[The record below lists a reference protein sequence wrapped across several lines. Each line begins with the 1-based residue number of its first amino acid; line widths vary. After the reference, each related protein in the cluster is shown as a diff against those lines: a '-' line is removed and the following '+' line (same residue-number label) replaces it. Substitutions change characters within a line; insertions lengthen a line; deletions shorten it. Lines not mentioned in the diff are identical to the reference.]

1 MNGEKSIPNGWELY
15 RYPLTGEETGLI
27 IPKEGVS
34 FEAMEKPRE
43 GLPQDQRDIAFVS
56 QDRRGEV
63 SFVEKVKSEI
73 FDKEEHR
80 EFGESFFQALRSTSR
95 IISYATGQP
104 YHEMGLK
111 SCAPLGTSAA
121 RGLLRLAHRYEKLKE
136 REDDPRVVVTPYNLS
151 RKLWEQAFRRA
162 MEDDSIENNPLRQ
175 QIDTTHD
182 MKRTVYGLHVRR
194 SLSHDAWPKF
204 NTVPK
209 GTAVFYSPD
218 GIPCTASVIVGRQEP
233 RFRGMGYQKVHKLD
247 WVEDIKEPELSIEQ
261 ALSQMAAALISQ
273 SGQQSPENNRK
284 PDPTLNV
291 TIIPGLSVGGIPFP
305 FLRKLEQKQNPDQ
318 MHAKSLDVV
327 ATEGQ
332 DQSPLDK
339 DPNLYKRYGYDSQ
352 TIAEALTAELSRII
366 EGESQAPGYQVYG
379 VYCKAPEQSL
389 YAPYVVWGN
398 NGCVTLS
405 LQDINKGNGRIG
417 FRHAT
422 RCLSESP
429 RV

>member
-1 MNGEKSIPNGWELY
+1 MNGKESIPRGW
-15 RYPLTGEETGLI
+15 RSHTDPITGEEMGLI
-27 IPKEGVS
+27 IPEKGVS
-34 FEAMEKPRE
+34 IEVAK
-43 GLPQDQRDIAFVS
+43 QS
-56 QDRRGEV
+56 QERLLSLDRRGEI
-63 SFVEKVKSEI
+63 SFVEEAKSEI
-73 FDKEEHR
+73 FDKKEYR
-80 EFGESFFQALRSTSR
+80 KFSESFFQALRSTSR
-95 IISYATGQP
+95 IISYATGKP

-182 MKRTVYGLHVRR
+182 MKRTIYGLHVRR

-209 GTAVFYSPD
+209 DTAVFYSPD

-247 WVEDIKEPELSIEQ
+247 WWADIEEPELSIEQ

-379 VYCKAPEQSL
+379 AYCKTPEQSL
-389 YAPYVVWGN
+389 YAPYVLWGN

>member
-1 MNGEKSIPNGWELY
+1 MAKQ
-15 RYPLTGEETGLI
+15 
-27 IPKEGVS
+27 
-34 FEAMEKPRE
+34 
-43 GLPQDQRDIAFVS
+43 PQERLLS
-56 QDRRGEV
+56 LDRRGEI
-63 SFVEKVKSEI
+63 SFVEEAKSEI
-73 FDKEEHR
+73 FDKEEYR
-80 EFGESFFQALRSTSR
+80 EFGESFLQALRSTSR
-95 IISYATGQP
+95 IISYATGKP

-111 SCAPLGTSAA
+111 SCAPLGTSAT

-136 REDDPRVVVTPYNLS
+136 REYDPRVVVTPYNLS
-151 RKLWEQAFRRA
+151 RNLWEQAFRRA
-162 MEDDSIENNPLRQ
+162 TEDDSIENNPLRQ
-175 QIDTTHD
+175 QIDTTRD
-182 MKRTVYGLHVRR
+182 MERTIYGLHVRR

-218 GIPCTASVIVGRQEP
+218 GIPCTASVIAGRQEP
-233 RFRGMGYQKVHKLD
+233 RFRGMSYQKVHKLD
-247 WVEDIKEPELSIEQ
+247 WVEIKEPELSVEQ
-261 ALSQMAAALISQ
+261 ALSQVATALISQ
-273 SGQQSPENNRK
+273 SGQQPSEESKRRGVE
-284 PDPTLNV
+284 LSV
-291 TIIPGLSVGGIPFP
+291 AIPGVLSVGGIPVPSF
-305 FLRKLEQKQNPDQ
+305 RKSEQKQHSDQ

-332 DQSPLDK
+332 NQSPLDK

-379 VYCKAPEQSL
+379 AYCKAPEQSL
-389 YAPYVVWGN
+389 YAPYVLCGN

-405 LQDINKGNGRIG
+405 LQGIYEGSGRIG

>member
-1 MNGEKSIPNGWELY
+1 MNGEKSIPSGWESHIY
-15 RYPLTGEETGLI
+15 SVTGEKTEFI
-27 IPKEGVS
+27 IPKKGVYI
-34 FEAMEKPRE
+34 EVPK
-43 GLPQDQRDIAFVS
+43 QS
-56 QDRRGEV
+56 QERLLSLDRRGEI
-63 SFVEKVKSEI
+63 SFVEEAKSEI
-73 FDKEEHR
+73 FDKEEYR
-80 EFGESFFQALRSTSR
+80 EFGESFLQALRSTSR

-111 SCAPLGTSAA
+111 SCAPLGMSAS

-182 MKRTVYGLHVRR
+182 MKRTIYGLHVRR
-194 SLSHDAWPKF
+194 SLSHDVWPKF

-209 GTAVFYSPD
+209 DTAVFYSPD
-218 GIPCTASVIVGRQEP
+218 GIPCTASVIAGRQEP
-233 RFRGMGYQKVHKLD
+233 RFRGMSYQKIHKLD
-247 WVEDIKEPELSIEQ
+247 WWADIEEPELSVEQ
-261 ALSQMAAALISQ
+261 ALSQVAAALIGR
-273 SGQQSPENNRK
+273 SGQQPPENNRK
-284 PDPTLNV
+284 HDPTLTV

-305 FLRKLEQKQNPDQ
+305 SFRKSEQKQNSDQ

-332 DQSPLDK
+332 NQSPLDK

-379 VYCKAPEQSL
+379 AYCKAPEQSL
-389 YAPYVVWGN
+389 YAPYVLWGN
-398 NGCVTLS
+398 NGCVTLL
-405 LQDINKGNGRIG
+405 LQAIKEGDRRIG

>member
-1 MNGEKSIPNGWELY
+1 MNGKESIPRGW
-15 RYPLTGEETGLI
+15 RSHTDPITGEETELI
-27 IPKEGVS
+27 IPKKGVS
-34 FEAMEKPRE
+34 IEVPK
-43 GLPQDQRDIAFVS
+43 QS
-56 QDRRGEV
+56 QERLLSLDRRGEI
-63 SFVEKVKSEI
+63 SFVEEAKSEI
-73 FDKEEHR
+73 FDKKEYR
-80 EFGESFFQALRSTSR
+80 EFGKSFFQALRSTSR
-95 IISYATGQP
+95 IISYATGKP

-209 GTAVFYSPD
+209 DTAVFYSPD

-247 WVEDIKEPELSIEQ
+247 WWADIEEPELSVEQ
-261 ALSQMAAALISQ
+261 ALSQVAAALIGR

-284 PDPTLNV
+284 PDPTLTV

-305 FLRKLEQKQNPDQ
+305 SFRKSEQKQNSDQ
-318 MHAKSLDVV
+318 MYAKSLDVV

-332 DQSPLDK
+332 NQSPLDK

-379 VYCKAPEQSL
+379 AYCKTPEQSL

-429 RV
+429 RG

>member
-1 MNGEKSIPNGWELY
+1 MNGKESIPRGW
-15 RYPLTGEETGLI
+15 RSHTDPITGEEMGLI
-27 IPKEGVS
+27 IPEKGVS
-34 FEAMEKPRE
+34 IEVSKQ
-43 GLPQDQRDIAFVS
+43 PQERLLS
-56 QDRRGEV
+56 LDRRGEI
-63 SFVEKVKSEI
+63 SFVEEAKSEI
-73 FDKEEHR
+73 FDKEEYR

-95 IISYATGQP
+95 IISYATGKP

-151 RKLWEQAFRRA
+151 RKLWEQAFRRV

-209 GTAVFYSPD
+209 DTAVFYSPD

-247 WVEDIKEPELSIEQ
+247 WWADIEEPELSVEQ
-261 ALSQMAAALISQ
+261 ALSQVAAALIGR

-284 PDPTLNV
+284 PDPTLTV

-305 FLRKLEQKQNPDQ
+305 SFRKSEQKQNSDQ
-318 MHAKSLDVV
+318 MYAKSLDVV

-332 DQSPLDK
+332 NQSPLDK

-379 VYCKAPEQSL
+379 AYCKTPEQSL

>member
-1 MNGEKSIPNGWELY
+1 MSGEKSIPSGWEPHIY
-15 RYPLTGEETGLI
+15 SVTGEEMGLI
-27 IPKEGVS
+27 IPEKGVS
-34 FEAMEKPRE
+34 IEVSKQ
-43 GLPQDQRDIAFVS
+43 PQERLLS
-56 QDRRGEV
+56 LDRRGEI
-63 SFVEKVKSEI
+63 SFVEEAKSEI
-73 FDKEEHR
+73 FDKEEYR

-95 IISYATGQP
+95 IISYATGKP

-151 RKLWEQAFRRA
+151 RKLWEQAFRRV

-209 GTAVFYSPD
+209 DTAVFYSPD

-233 RFRGMGYQKVHKLD
+233 RFRGMSYQKIHKLD
-247 WVEDIKEPELSIEQ
+247 WWADIEEPELSVEQ
-261 ALSQMAAALISQ
+261 ALSQVAAALIGR

-332 DQSPLDK
+332 NQSPLDK

-379 VYCKAPEQSL
+379 AYCKTPEQSL

>member
-1 MNGEKSIPNGWELY
+1 MNGKESIPRGW
-15 RYPLTGEETGLI
+15 RSHTDPITGEEMGLI
-27 IPKEGVS
+27 IPKSGVS
-34 FEAMEKPRE
+34 IEVPK
-43 GLPQDQRDIAFVS
+43 QS
-56 QDRRGEV
+56 QERLLSLDRRGEI
-63 SFVEKVKSEI
+63 SFVEEAKSEI
-73 FDKEEHR
+73 FDKEEYQK
-80 EFGESFFQALRSTSR
+80 FGESFLQALRSTSR
-95 IISYATGQP
+95 IISYATGKP
-104 YHEMGLK
+104 YREMGLK
-111 SCAPLGTSAA
+111 SCAPLGMSAA

-209 GTAVFYSPD
+209 DTAVFYSPD

-247 WVEDIKEPELSIEQ
+247 WWADIEEPELSFEQ
-261 ALSQMAAALISQ
+261 ALSQVAAALIGR
-273 SGQQSPENNRK
+273 SGQQSSEESKRRGVE
-284 PDPTLNV
+284 LSV
-291 TIIPGLSVGGIPFP
+291 SIPGLFSVGGIPVP
-305 FLRKLEQKQNPDQ
+305 SLRKPEQNPDQ

-332 DQSPLDK
+332 NQSPLDK

-379 VYCKAPEQSL
+379 AYCKTPEQSL

>member
-1 MNGEKSIPNGWELY
+1 MSGEKSIPSGWE
-15 RYPLTGEETGLI
+15 PHTNPVTGEETEFI
-27 IPKEGVS
+27 IPKKGVYI
-34 FEAMEKPRE
+34 EVPK
-43 GLPQDQRDIAFVS
+43 QS
-56 QDRRGEV
+56 QERLLSLDRRGET
-63 SFVEKVKSEI
+63 SFVEEAKSEI
-73 FDKEEHR
+73 FDKEEYQ

-111 SCAPLGTSAA
+111 SCAPLGTSAT

-136 REDDPRVVVTPYNLS
+136 REDNPRVVVTPYNLS

-162 MEDDSIENNPLRQ
+162 TEDDSIENNPLRQ

-182 MKRTVYGLHVRR
+182 MKRTIYGLHVRR
-194 SLSHDAWPKF
+194 SLSHDVWPKF
-204 NTVPK
+204 NTIPE

-233 RFRGMGYQKVHKLD
+233 RFRGMSYRKVHKPD
-247 WVEDIKEPELSIEQ
+247 WVEIKEPEPSVEQ
-261 ALSQMAAALISQ
+261 ALSQMATALIGWN
-273 SGQQSPENNRK
+273 GQQSSKENDEI
-284 PDPTLNV
+284 DPKLSV
-291 TIIPGLSVGGIPFP
+291 SIPGIVGIEGIPIP
-305 FLRKLEQKQNPDQ
+305 SLRKLKQSSDQ
-318 MHAKSLDVV
+318 VHTKSLDIV
-327 ATEGQ
+327 AAEGQ

-366 EGESQAPGYQVYG
+366 EGESQPPSYQVYG
-379 VYCKAPEQSL
+379 TYCKAPEQSL
-389 YAPYVVWGN
+389 YAPYVLWGN
-398 NGCVTLS
+398 NGCVTLL
-405 LQDINKGNGRIG
+405 LQGIKEGDRRIG

-429 RV
+429 RG

>member
-1 MNGEKSIPNGWELY
+1 MSGEKSIPSGWEPY
-15 RYPLTGEETGLI
+15 TNPVTGEETELI
-27 IPKEGVS
+27 IPKKGVS
-34 FEAMEKPRE
+34 IEVPK
-43 GLPQDQRDIAFVS
+43 QS
-56 QDRRGEV
+56 QERLLSLDRRGEI
-63 SFVEKVKSEI
+63 SFVEEAKSEI
-73 FDKEEHR
+73 FDKEEYR

-111 SCAPLGTSAA
+111 SCAPLGTSAS
-121 RGLLRLAHRYEKLKE
+121 RGLLRLAHRYEQLKE

-151 RKLWEQAFRRA
+151 RNLWEQAFRRA

-182 MKRTVYGLHVRR
+182 MGRMIYGLHVRR

-218 GIPCTASVIVGRQEP
+218 GIPCTASVIAGRQEP
-233 RFRGMGYQKVHKLD
+233 RFRGMSYQKIHKLD
-247 WVEDIKEPELSIEQ
+247 WVDIEEPELSVKQ
-261 ALSQMAAALISQ
+261 ALSQMATTLIDR

-284 PDPTLNV
+284 PDPTLTV

-305 FLRKLEQKQNPDQ
+305 SFRKSEQKQNSDQ
-318 MHAKSLDVV
+318 MHAKSLGVV

-332 DQSPLDK
+332 NQSPLDK

-379 VYCKAPEQSL
+379 AYCKAPEQSL

-405 LQDINKGNGRIG
+405 LQDIYKSNGRIG

>member
-1 MNGEKSIPNGWELY
+1 MNGKESIPRGW
-15 RYPLTGEETGLI
+15 RSHTDPITGEETELI
-27 IPKEGVS
+27 IPKKGVS
-34 FEAMEKPRE
+34 IEVPK
-43 GLPQDQRDIAFVS
+43 QS
-56 QDRRGEV
+56 QERLLSLDRRGEI
-63 SFVEKVKSEI
+63 SFVEEAKSEI
-73 FDKEEHR
+73 FDKKEYR
-80 EFGESFFQALRSTSR
+80 EFGKSFFQALRSTSR
-95 IISYATGQP
+95 IISYATGKP

-209 GTAVFYSPD
+209 DTAVFYSPD

-247 WVEDIKEPELSIEQ
+247 WWADIEEPELSVEQ
-261 ALSQMAAALISQ
+261 ALSQVAAALIGR

-284 PDPTLNV
+284 PDPTLTV

-305 FLRKLEQKQNPDQ
+305 SFRKSEQKQNSDQ
-318 MHAKSLDVV
+318 MYAKSLDVV

-332 DQSPLDK
+332 NQSPLDK

-379 VYCKAPEQSL
+379 AYCKTPEQSL

>member
-1 MNGEKSIPNGWELY
+1 MRQW
-15 RYPLTGEETGLI
+15 RGLR
-27 IPKEGVS
+27 GGQS
-34 FEAMEKPRE
+34 
-43 GLPQDQRDIAFVS
+43 QDQRKEISFVS
-56 QDRRGEV
+56 QDRRGEI
-63 SFVEKVKSEI
+63 SFVEKAKSEI
-73 FDKEEHR
+73 FDKEEYR
-80 EFGESFFQALRSTSR
+80 EFGESFLQALRSTSR

-151 RKLWEQAFRRA
+151 RNLWEQAFRRA
-162 MEDDSIENNPLRQ
+162 TEDDSIENNPLRQ

-182 MKRTVYGLHVRR
+182 MGRMIYGLHVRR

-218 GIPCTASVIVGRQEP
+218 GIPCTASVIAGRQEP
-233 RFRGMGYQKVHKLD
+233 RFRGMSYQKVHKLD
-247 WVEDIKEPELSIEQ
+247 WVDIKEPEPSVEQ
-261 ALSQMAAALISQ
+261 ALSQVATALIGR
-273 SGQQSPENNRK
+273 SGQQSSEEGK
-284 PDPTLNV
+284 WKDTKLTV

-305 FLRKLEQKQNPDQ
+305 SFRKSEQKQNSDQ
-318 MHAKSLDVV
+318 MHAKSLDTV

-332 DQSPLDK
+332 NQSPLDK

-352 TIAEALTAELSRII
+352 TIAEALTTELSRII
-366 EGESQAPGYQVYG
+366 EGESQAPSYQVYG
-379 VYCKAPEQSL
+379 AYCKAPEQSL

-398 NGCVTLS
+398 NGCVMLS

-429 RV
+429 RG

>member
-247 WVEDIKEPELSIEQ
+247 WWADIEEPELEQ
-261 ALSQMAAALISQ
+261 ALSQVAAGLIGR
-273 SGQQSPENNRK
+273 SGQQPPENNRK
-284 PDPTLNV
+284 PDPTLTV

-305 FLRKLEQKQNPDQ
+305 SFRKSEQKQNSDQ
-318 MHAKSLDVV
+318 MYAKSLDVV

-332 DQSPLDK
+332 NQSPLE

-379 VYCKAPEQSL
+379 AYCKAPEQSL

-405 LQDINKGNGRIG
+405 LHDIKKSNRRIG

>member
-1 MNGEKSIPNGWELY
+1 MSGEKSIPSGWEPY
-15 RYPLTGEETGLI
+15 TNPVTGEETELI
-27 IPKEGVS
+27 IPKKGVS
-34 FEAMEKPRE
+34 IEVPK
-43 GLPQDQRDIAFVS
+43 QS
-56 QDRRGEV
+56 QERLLSLDRRGEI
-63 SFVEKVKSEI
+63 SFVEEAKSEI
-73 FDKEEHR
+73 FDKKEYR
-80 EFGESFFQALRSTSR
+80 EFGKSFFQALRSTSR
-95 IISYATGQP
+95 IISYATGKP

-209 GTAVFYSPD
+209 DTAVFYSPD

-247 WVEDIKEPELSIEQ
+247 WWADIEEPELSVEQ
-261 ALSQMAAALISQ
+261 ALSQVAAALIGR
-273 SGQQSPENNRK
+273 SGQQPSEESKRRGVE
-284 PDPTLNV
+284 LSV
-291 TIIPGLSVGGIPFP
+291 AIPGVLSVGGIPVPSF
-305 FLRKLEQKQNPDQ
+305 RKSEQKQHSDQ

-332 DQSPLDK
+332 NQSPLDK

-379 VYCKAPEQSL
+379 AYCKAPEQSL

-398 NGCVTLS
+398 NGCVTLL

>member
-1 MNGEKSIPNGWELY
+1 MNGEKSIPNGWEPY
-15 RYPLTGEETGLI
+15 TYSLTGEYTGLI
-27 IPKEGVS
+27 VPKEGVS
-34 FEAMEKPRE
+34 FEATEKLQE
-43 GLPQDQRDIAFVS
+43 GLL

-63 SFVEKVKSEI
+63 SFVEKAKSEI
-73 FDKEEHR
+73 FDKKEYQK
-80 EFGESFFQALRSTSR
+80 FSESFFQALRSTSR

-136 REDDPRVVVTPYNLS
+136 REDNPRVVVTPYNLS

-162 MEDDSIENNPLRQ
+162 TEDDSIENNPLRQ

-182 MKRTVYGLHVRR
+182 MKRTIYGLHVRR
-194 SLSHDAWPKF
+194 SLSHDVWPKF
-204 NTVPK
+204 NTIPE

-233 RFRGMGYQKVHKLD
+233 RFRGMSYQKVHKLD
-247 WVEDIKEPELSIEQ
+247 WVEIKEPEPSVEQ
-261 ALSQMAAALISQ
+261 ALSQMATALIGWN
-273 SGQQSPENNRK
+273 GQQSSKENDEI
-284 PDPTLNV
+284 DPKLSV
-291 TIIPGLSVGGIPFP
+291 SIPGIVGIEGIPIP
-305 FLRKLEQKQNPDQ
+305 SLRKLKQSSDQ
-318 MHAKSLDVV
+318 VHTKSLDIV
-327 ATEGQ
+327 AAEGQ

-366 EGESQAPGYQVYG
+366 EGESQPPSYQVYG
-379 VYCKAPEQSL
+379 TYCKAPEQSL
-389 YAPYVVWGN
+389 YAPYVLWGN
-398 NGCVTLS
+398 NGCVTLL
-405 LQDINKGNGRIG
+405 LQGIKEGDRRIG

-429 RV
+429 RG

>member
-1 MNGEKSIPNGWELY
+1 MSGEKSIPSGWE
-15 RYPLTGEETGLI
+15 PHTNPVTGEETEFI
-27 IPKEGVS
+27 IPKKGVYI
-34 FEAMEKPRE
+34 EVPK
-43 GLPQDQRDIAFVS
+43 QS
-56 QDRRGEV
+56 QERLLSLDRRGET
-63 SFVEKVKSEI
+63 SFVEEAKSEI
-73 FDKEEHR
+73 FDKEEYQ

-111 SCAPLGTSAA
+111 SCAPLGMSAS

-182 MKRTVYGLHVRR
+182 MKRTIYGLHVRR
-194 SLSHDAWPKF
+194 SLSHDVWPKF

-209 GTAVFYSPD
+209 DTAVFYSPD
-218 GIPCTASVIVGRQEP
+218 GIPCTASVIAGRQEP
-233 RFRGMGYQKVHKLD
+233 RFRGMSYQKIHKLD
-247 WVEDIKEPELSIEQ
+247 WWADIEEPELSVEQ
-261 ALSQMAAALISQ
+261 ALSQVAAALIGR
-273 SGQQSPENNRK
+273 SGQQSSEESKRRGVE
-284 PDPTLNV
+284 LSV
-291 TIIPGLSVGGIPFP
+291 SIPGLFSVGGIPVP
-305 FLRKLEQKQNPDQ
+305 SLRKPEQNPDQ
-318 MHAKSLDVV
+318 MHAKSLDTV

-332 DQSPLDK
+332 NQSPLDK

-379 VYCKAPEQSL
+379 AYCKTPEQSL

-429 RV
+429 RG

>member
-1 MNGEKSIPNGWELY
+1 MNGKESIPSGWEPY
-15 RYPLTGEETGLI
+15 TDPVTGEETEFI
-27 IPKEGVS
+27 IPKKGVS
-34 FEAMEKPRE
+34 IEVSKQ
-43 GLPQDQRDIAFVS
+43 PQERLLS
-56 QDRRGEV
+56 LDRRGEI
-63 SFVEKVKSEI
+63 SFVEEAKSEI
-73 FDKEEHR
+73 FDKKEYR
-80 EFGESFFQALRSTSR
+80 EFGKSFFQALRSTSR

-111 SCAPLGTSAA
+111 SCAPLGTSAT
-121 RGLLRLAHRYEKLKE
+121 RGLLRLAQRYEKLKE

-151 RKLWEQAFRRA
+151 RNLWEQAFRRA

-182 MKRTVYGLHVRR
+182 MKRTIYGLHVRR

-233 RFRGMGYQKVHKLD
+233 RFRGMSYQKVHKLD

-422 RCLSESP
+422 RCLSEPP

>member
-1 MNGEKSIPNGWELY
+1 MNGKESIPSGWEPY
-15 RYPLTGEETGLI
+15 TYSVTGEETELI
-27 IPKEGVS
+27 IPKKGVS
-34 FEAMEKPRE
+34 IEVSKQ
-43 GLPQDQRDIAFVS
+43 PQERLLS
-56 QDRRGEV
+56 LDRRGET
-63 SFVEKVKSEI
+63 SFVEKAKSEI
-73 FDKEEHR
+73 FDKEEYR
-80 EFGESFFQALRSTSR
+80 EFGESFLQALRSTSR

-151 RKLWEQAFRRA
+151 RKLWEQAFRRV

-182 MKRTVYGLHVRR
+182 MKRTIYGLHVRR

-218 GIPCTASVIVGRQEP
+218 GIPCTASVIAGRQEP
-233 RFRGMGYQKVHKLD
+233 RFRGMSYQKIHKLD
-247 WVEDIKEPELSIEQ
+247 WVDIKEPELSVEQ

>member
-1 MNGEKSIPNGWELY
+1 MNGEKSIPNGWEPY
-15 RYPLTGEETGLI
+15 TYSLTGEYTGLI
-27 IPKEGVS
+27 VPKEGVS
-34 FEAMEKPRE
+34 FEATEKLQE
-43 GLPQDQRDIAFVS
+43 GLL

-63 SFVEKVKSEI
+63 SFVEKAKSEI
-73 FDKEEHR
+73 FDKEEYR

-136 REDDPRVVVTPYNLS
+136 REDNPRVVVTPYNLS

-162 MEDDSIENNPLRQ
+162 TEDDSIENNPLRQ

-182 MKRTVYGLHVRR
+182 MKRTIYGLHVRR
-194 SLSHDAWPKF
+194 SLSHDVWPKF
-204 NTVPK
+204 NTIPE

-218 GIPCTASVIVGRQEP
+218 GIPCTASVIAGRQEP
-233 RFRGMGYQKVHKLD
+233 RFRGMSYQKVHKLD
-247 WVEDIKEPELSIEQ
+247 WVEIKEPEPSVEQ
-261 ALSQMAAALISQ
+261 ALSQMATALIGWN
-273 SGQQSPENNRK
+273 GQQSSKENDEI
-284 PDPTLNV
+284 DPKLSV
-291 TIIPGLSVGGIPFP
+291 SIPGIVGIEGIPIP
-305 FLRKLEQKQNPDQ
+305 SLRKLKQSSDQ
-318 MHAKSLDVV
+318 VHTKSLDIV
-327 ATEGQ
+327 AAEGQ

-366 EGESQAPGYQVYG
+366 EGESQPPSYQVYG
-379 VYCKAPEQSL
+379 TYCKAPEQSL
-389 YAPYVVWGN
+389 YAPYVLWGN
-398 NGCVTLS
+398 NGCVTLL
-405 LQDINKGNGRIG
+405 LQGIKEGDRRIG

-429 RV
+429 RG

>member
-1 MNGEKSIPNGWELY
+1 MNGEKSIPNGWEPY
-15 RYPLTGEETGLI
+15 TCSLTGEYTGLI
-27 IPKEGVS
+27 VPKEGVS
-34 FEAMEKPRE
+34 FEATEKLQE
-43 GLPQDQRDIAFVS
+43 GLL

-63 SFVEKVKSEI
+63 SFVEKAKSEI
-73 FDKEEHR
+73 FDKEEYR

-121 RGLLRLAHRYEKLKE
+121 RGLLRLAHRYENLKE
-136 REDDPRVVVTPYNLS
+136 REYDPRVVVTPYNLS

-162 MEDDSIENNPLRQ
+162 TEDDSIENNPLRQ
-175 QIDTTHD
+175 QPDKTHD
-182 MKRTVYGLHVRR
+182 EHRMVSGLSIRR

-204 NTVPK
+204 NTIPE

-218 GIPCTASVIVGRQEP
+218 GIPCTASVIAGRQEP
-233 RFRGMGYQKVHKLD
+233 RFRGMSYQKVHKLD
-247 WVEDIKEPELSIEQ
+247 WVEIEGPEPSVEQ
-261 ALSQMAAALISQ
+261 TLSQVATALIGR
-273 SGQQSPENNRK
+273 SGQQPSEESKRRGVE
-284 PDPTLNV
+284 LSV
-291 TIIPGLSVGGIPFP
+291 SIPGLFSVGGIPVP
-305 FLRKLEQKQNPDQ
+305 SLRKPEQNSDQ
-318 MHAKSLDVV
+318 RHAKSLDVV

-332 DQSPLDK
+332 NQSPLDK

-379 VYCKAPEQSL
+379 AYCKAPEQSL

-405 LQDINKGNGRIG
+405 LHDIKKSNRRIG

-429 RV
+429 RG

>member
-1 MNGEKSIPNGWELY
+1 MNGEKSIPRGW
-15 RYPLTGEETGLI
+15 RSHTDPITGEEMGLI
-27 IPKEGVS
+27 IPEKGVS
-34 FEAMEKPRE
+34 IK
-43 GLPQDQRDIAFVS
+43 VS
-56 QDRRGEV
+56 KQPHERLLSLDRRSEI
-63 SFVEKVKSEI
+63 SFVEEAKSEI
-73 FDKEEHR
+73 FDKEEYR

-111 SCAPLGTSAA
+111 SCAPLGTSAT

-136 REDDPRVVVTPYNLS
+136 REDNPRVVVTPYNLS

-162 MEDDSIENNPLRQ
+162 TEDDSIENNPLRQ

-182 MKRTVYGLHVRR
+182 MKRTIYGLHVRR
-194 SLSHDAWPKF
+194 SLSHDVWPKF
-204 NTVPK
+204 NTIPE

-218 GIPCTASVIVGRQEP
+218 GIPCTASVIAGRQEP

-247 WVEDIKEPELSIEQ
+247 WVEIEGPEPSVKQ
-261 ALSQMAAALISQ
+261 ALSQMATALIGWN
-273 SGQQSPENNRK
+273 GQQSSKENDEI
-284 PDPTLNV
+284 DPKLSV
-291 TIIPGLSVGGIPFP
+291 SIPGIVGIEGIPIP
-305 FLRKLEQKQNPDQ
+305 SLRKLKQSSDQ
-318 MHAKSLDVV
+318 VHTKSLDIV
-327 ATEGQ
+327 AAEGQ

-379 VYCKAPEQSL
+379 AYCKTPEQSL

-398 NGCVTLS
+398 NGCVTL
-405 LQDINKGNGRIG
+405 LLHDINKGNGRIG

-429 RV
+429 RG

>member
-1 MNGEKSIPNGWELY
+1 MNGEKSIPSGWEPHTY
-15 RYPLTGEETGLI
+15 SVTGEEMGLI
-27 IPKEGVS
+27 IPKKGVS
-34 FEAMEKPRE
+34 IEVAKQ
-43 GLPQDQRDIAFVS
+43 PQERLLS
-56 QDRRGEV
+56 LDRRGET
-63 SFVEKVKSEI
+63 SFVEEAKSEI
-73 FDKEEHR
+73 FDKEEYR

-95 IISYATGQP
+95 IISYATGKP

-111 SCAPLGTSAA
+111 SCAPLGTSAT
-121 RGLLRLAHRYEKLKE
+121 RGLLRLAQRYEKLKE

-151 RKLWEQAFRRA
+151 RNLWEQAFRRA

-182 MKRTVYGLHVRR
+182 MKRTIYGLHVRR

-233 RFRGMGYQKVHKLD
+233 RFLGMSYLKVHNLD
-247 WVEDIKEPELSIEQ
+247 WVTIEEPKPSVEQ
-261 ALSQMAAALISQ
+261 VLSQVATALIDR
-273 SGQQSPENNRK
+273 SGQQSSEGSDVK
-284 PDPTLNV
+284 LTMS
-291 TIIPGLSVGGIPFP
+291 IPGLFSVGGIPVPSF
-305 FLRKLEQKQNPDQ
+305 RKSEQKQNSDQ
-318 MHAKSLDVV
+318 THAVTV
-327 ATEGQ
+327 EEQ
-332 DQSPLDK
+332 DRSPLDK

-352 TIAEALTAELSRII
+352 TIAEALTAELSKII
-366 EGESQAPGYQVYG
+366 EGESQSSDNDQTYG

-389 YAPYVVWGN
+389 YAPYIAWDDSGYVV
-398 NGCVTLS
+398 LS
-405 LQDINKGNGRIG
+405 LQDIHKGDEQIG
-417 FRHAT
+417 FRHTT

>member
-1 MNGEKSIPNGWELY
+1 MNGEKSIPRGWESY
-15 RYPLTGEETGLI
+15 TNPVTDEETELI
-27 IPKEGVS
+27 IPKKGVS
-34 FEAMEKPRE
+34 IKVSKQ
-43 GLPQDQRDIAFVS
+43 PQERLLS
-56 QDRRGEV
+56 LDRRGEI
-63 SFVEKVKSEI
+63 SFVEEAKSEI
-73 FDKEEHR
+73 FDKEEYR

-95 IISYATGQP
+95 IISYATGKP

-111 SCAPLGTSAA
+111 SCTPLGMSAT

-136 REDDPRVVVTPYNLS
+136 REYDPRVVVTPYNLS

-182 MKRTVYGLHVRR
+182 IERTIYGLHVRW

-218 GIPCTASVIVGRQEP
+218 GIPCTASVIAGRQEP
-233 RFRGMGYQKVHKLD
+233 RFRGMSYQKVHKLD
-247 WVEDIKEPELSIEQ
+247 WVDIKGPEPSVEQ
-261 ALSQMAAALISQ
+261 ALSQMATTLIDR
-273 SGQQSPENNRK
+273 SGQQSSEGSDVK
-284 PDPTLNV
+284 LTMS
-291 TIIPGLSVGGIPFP
+291 IPGLFSVGGIPVPSF
-305 FLRKLEQKQNPDQ
+305 RKSGQKQHSDQ
-318 MHAKSLDVV
+318 THAVT
-327 ATEGQ
+327 TEEQ

-379 VYCKAPEQSL
+379 AYCKAPEQSL

-405 LQDINKGNGRIG
+405 LHDIKKSNRRIG

-429 RV
+429 RG

>member
-1 MNGEKSIPNGWELY
+1 M
-15 RYPLTGEETGLI
+15 
-27 IPKEGVS
+27 
-34 FEAMEKPRE
+34 
-43 GLPQDQRDIAFVS
+43 
-56 QDRRGEV
+56 
-63 SFVEKVKSEI
+63 
-73 FDKEEHR
+73 
-80 EFGESFFQALRSTSR
+80 
-95 IISYATGQP
+95 
-104 YHEMGLK
+104 
-111 SCAPLGTSAA
+111 SAS

-182 MKRTVYGLHVRR
+182 MKRTIYGLHVRR
-194 SLSHDAWPKF
+194 SLSHDVWPKF

-209 GTAVFYSPD
+209 DTAVFYSPD
-218 GIPCTASVIVGRQEP
+218 GIPCTASVIAGRQEP
-233 RFRGMGYQKVHKLD
+233 RFRGMSYQKIHKLD
-247 WVEDIKEPELSIEQ
+247 WWADIEEPELSVEQ
-261 ALSQMAAALISQ
+261 ALSQVAAALIGR
-273 SGQQSPENNRK
+273 SGQQSSEESKRRGVE
-284 PDPTLNV
+284 LSV
-291 TIIPGLSVGGIPFP
+291 SIPGLFSVGGIPVP
-305 FLRKLEQKQNPDQ
+305 SLRKPEQNPDQ
-318 MHAKSLDVV
+318 MHAKSLDTV

-332 DQSPLDK
+332 NQSPLDK

-379 VYCKAPEQSL
+379 AYCKTPEQSL

-429 RV
+429 RG

>member
-1 MNGEKSIPNGWELY
+1 MNGKESIPRGW
-15 RYPLTGEETGLI
+15 RSHTDPITGEEMGLI
-27 IPKEGVS
+27 IPEKGVS
-34 FEAMEKPRE
+34 IEVSKQ
-43 GLPQDQRDIAFVS
+43 PQERLLS
-56 QDRRGEV
+56 LDRRGEI
-63 SFVEKVKSEI
+63 SFVEEAKSEI
-73 FDKEEHR
+73 FDKEEYR

-95 IISYATGQP
+95 IISYATGKP

-111 SCAPLGTSAA
+111 SCALLGTSAA

-247 WVEDIKEPELSIEQ
+247 WWADIEEPELSIEQ
-261 ALSQMAAALISQ
+261 ALSQVAAGLIGR
-273 SGQQSPENNRK
+273 SGQQPPENNRK
-284 PDPTLNV
+284 PDPTLTV

-305 FLRKLEQKQNPDQ
+305 SFRKSEQKQNSDQ
-318 MHAKSLDVV
+318 MYAKSLDVV

-332 DQSPLDK
+332 NQSPLDK

-379 VYCKAPEQSL
+379 AYCKAPEQSL

-405 LQDINKGNGRIG
+405 LHDIKKSNRRIG

>member
-63 SFVEKVKSEI
+63 SFVEKAKSEI

-111 SCAPLGTSAA
+111 SCAPLGTSAT

-136 REDDPRVVVTPYNLS
+136 REDNPRVVVTPYNLS

-162 MEDDSIENNPLRQ
+162 TEDDSIENNPLRQ

-182 MKRTVYGLHVRR
+182 MKRTIYGLHVRR
-194 SLSHDAWPKF
+194 SLSHDVWPKF
-204 NTVPK
+204 NTIPE

-233 RFRGMGYQKVHKLD
+233 RFRGMSYQKVHKPD
-247 WVEDIKEPELSIEQ
+247 WVEIKEPEPSVEQ
-261 ALSQMAAALISQ
+261 ALSQMATALRGWN
-273 SGQQSPENNRK
+273 GQQSSKENDEI
-284 PDPTLNV
+284 DPKLSV
-291 TIIPGLSVGGIPFP
+291 SIPGIVGIEGIPIP
-305 FLRKLEQKQNPDQ
+305 SLRKLKQSSDQ
-318 MHAKSLDVV
+318 VHTKSLDIV

-366 EGESQAPGYQVYG
+366 EGESQPPSYQVYG
-379 VYCKAPEQSL
+379 TYCKAPEQSL
-389 YAPYVVWGN
+389 YAPYVLWGN
-398 NGCVTLS
+398 NGCVTLL
-405 LQDINKGNGRIG
+405 LQGIKEGDRRIG

-429 RV
+429 RG

>member
-1 MNGEKSIPNGWELY
+1 MNRKESIPRGWESHAHSVT
-15 RYPLTGEETGLI
+15 REETEFI
-27 IPKEGVS
+27 IPKKGVS
-34 FEAMEKPRE
+34 IKVSKQ
-43 GLPQDQRDIAFVS
+43 PQERLLS
-56 QDRRGEV
+56 LDRRGEI
-63 SFVEKVKSEI
+63 SFVEEAKSEI
-73 FDKEEHR
+73 FDKEEYR

-111 SCAPLGTSAA
+111 SCAPLGMSAA

-151 RKLWEQAFRRA
+151 RKLWEQAFRRV

-218 GIPCTASVIVGRQEP
+218 GIPCTASVIAGRQEP
-233 RFRGMGYQKVHKLD
+233 RFRGMSYQKVHKLD
-247 WVEDIKEPELSIEQ
+247 WVDIKEPEPSVEQ
-261 ALSQMAAALISQ
+261 TLSQVATALIDQ
-273 SGQQSPENNRK
+273 SGQQPPENNRK
-284 PDPTLNV
+284 SDPTLTV

-305 FLRKLEQKQNPDQ
+305 SFRKSEQKQHPDQ
-318 MHAKSLDVV
+318 MHAKSLDTV

-332 DQSPLDK
+332 NRSPLDK

-366 EGESQAPGYQVYG
+366 EGESQAPSYQVYG
-379 VYCKAPEQSL
+379 TYCKAPEQSL

-398 NGCVTLS
+398 DGCVTLS
-405 LQDINKGNGRIG
+405 LRDINKGSGRIG

>member
-1 MNGEKSIPNGWELY
+1 MNGKESIPSGWESHIY
-15 RYPLTGEETGLI
+15 SVTGEEMGLI
-27 IPKEGVS
+27 IPKRGVS
-34 FEAMEKPRE
+34 IEASKQ
-43 GLPQDQRDIAFVS
+43 PQERLLS
-56 QDRRGEV
+56 LDRRGET
-63 SFVEKVKSEI
+63 SFVEEAKSEI
-73 FDKEEHR
+73 FDKEEYR

-121 RGLLRLAHRYEKLKE
+121 RGLLRLVHRYEKLKE

-151 RKLWEQAFRRA
+151 RNLWEQAFRRA
-162 MEDDSIENNPLRQ
+162 TEDDSIENNPLRQ
-175 QIDTTHD
+175 QIDTAHD
-182 MKRTVYGLHVRR
+182 MGRMIYGLHVRR

-218 GIPCTASVIVGRQEP
+218 GIPCTASVIAGRQEP
-233 RFRGMGYQKVHKLD
+233 RFRGMSYQKVHKLD
-247 WVEDIKEPELSIEQ
+247 WVDIKEPELSVEQ
-261 ALSQMAAALISQ
+261 TLSQVATTLIGR
-273 SGQQSPENNRK
+273 SGQQPPENNRK
-284 PDPTLNV
+284 PDPTLTV
-291 TIIPGLSVGGIPFP
+291 TIPGLSVGGIPIP
-305 FLRKLEQKQNPDQ
+305 SLRKLEQKQNSDQ
-318 MHAKSLDVV
+318 MHAKSLDTV

-332 DQSPLDK
+332 NQSPLDK

-366 EGESQAPGYQVYG
+366 EGESQAPSYQVYG
-379 VYCKAPEQSL
+379 AYCKAPEQSL

-398 NGCVTLS
+398 DGCVTLS
-405 LQDINKGNGRIG
+405 LQDINKSSGRIG

>member
-1 MNGEKSIPNGWELY
+1 MSGEKSIPSGWEPHIY
-15 RYPLTGEETGLI
+15 SVTGEEMGLI
-27 IPKEGVS
+27 IPKRGVS
-34 FEAMEKPRE
+34 IKVAK
-43 GLPQDQRDIAFVS
+43 QS
-56 QDRRGEV
+56 QERLLSLDRRGET
-63 SFVEKVKSEI
+63 SFVEEAKSEI
-73 FDKEEHR
+73 FDKEEYQ

-111 SCAPLGTSAA
+111 SCAPLGMSAS

-182 MKRTVYGLHVRR
+182 MKRTIYGLHVRR
-194 SLSHDAWPKF
+194 SLSHDVWPKF

-209 GTAVFYSPD
+209 DTAVFYSPD
-218 GIPCTASVIVGRQEP
+218 GIPCTASVIAGRQEP
-233 RFRGMGYQKVHKLD
+233 RFRGMSYQKIHKLD
-247 WVEDIKEPELSIEQ
+247 WWADIEEPELSVEQ
-261 ALSQMAAALISQ
+261 ALSQVAAALIGR
-273 SGQQSPENNRK
+273 SGQQSSEESKRRGVE
-284 PDPTLNV
+284 LSV
-291 TIIPGLSVGGIPFP
+291 SIPGLFSVGGIPVP
-305 FLRKLEQKQNPDQ
+305 SLRKPEQNPDQ
-318 MHAKSLDVV
+318 MHAKSLDTV

-332 DQSPLDK
+332 NQSPLDK

-379 VYCKAPEQSL
+379 AYCKTPEQSL

>member
-1 MNGEKSIPNGWELY
+1 MNGEKSIPRGWESY
-15 RYPLTGEETGLI
+15 TNPVTDEETELI
-27 IPKEGVS
+27 IPKKGVS
-34 FEAMEKPRE
+34 IEVPK
-43 GLPQDQRDIAFVS
+43 QS
-56 QDRRGEV
+56 QERLLSLDRRGEI
-63 SFVEKVKSEI
+63 SFVEEAKSEI
-73 FDKEEHR
+73 FDKKEYR
-80 EFGESFFQALRSTSR
+80 EFGKSFFQALRSTSR
-95 IISYATGQP
+95 IISYATGKP

-136 REDDPRVVVTPYNLS
+136 REYDPRVVVAPYNFDY
-151 RKLWEQAFRRA
+151 KLWAKAFRRA
-162 MEDDSIENNPLRQ
+162 TEDDSIENNPLRQ
-175 QIDTTHD
+175 QNDTTRD
-182 MKRTVYGLHVRR
+182 IERTIYGLRVRW

-204 NTVPK
+204 NTIPE

-218 GIPCTASVIVGRQEP
+218 GIPCTASVIAGRQEP

-247 WVEDIKEPELSIEQ
+247 WVEIEGPESSVEQ
-261 ALSQMAAALISQ
+261 TLSQVATALIGR
-273 SGQQSPENNRK
+273 SGQQPPENNRE
-284 PDPTLNV
+284 PDPTLTV
-291 TIIPGLSVGGIPFP
+291 TIIPGLSVGGIPIRFP
-305 FLRKLEQKQNPDQ
+305 RKSKQKQNSDQ
-318 MHAKSLDVV
+318 MHAKSLDTV

-332 DQSPLDK
+332 NQSPLDK

-379 VYCKAPEQSL
+379 AYCKTPEQSL

>member
-1 MNGEKSIPNGWELY
+1 MNRKESIPSGWGPHTY
-15 RYPLTGEETGLI
+15 SVTGEEMGLI
-27 IPKEGVS
+27 IPKKGVS
-34 FEAMEKPRE
+34 IKVSKQ
-43 GLPQDQRDIAFVS
+43 PQERLLS
-56 QDRRGEV
+56 LDRRGEI
-63 SFVEKVKSEI
+63 SFVEEAKSEI
-73 FDKEEHR
+73 FDKEEYR

-95 IISYATGQP
+95 IISYATGKP

-209 GTAVFYSPD
+209 DTAVFYSPD

-247 WVEDIKEPELSIEQ
+247 WWADIEEPELSVEQ
-261 ALSQMAAALISQ
+261 ALSQMATALIGR
-273 SGQQSPENNRK
+273 SGQQSSEESKRRGVE
-284 PDPTLNV
+284 LSV
-291 TIIPGLSVGGIPFP
+291 SIPGLFSVGGIPVP
-305 FLRKLEQKQNPDQ
+305 SLRKPEQNPDQ
-318 MHAKSLDVV
+318 MYAKSLGVV

-332 DQSPLDK
+332 NQSPLDK

-379 VYCKAPEQSL
+379 AYCKTPEQSL

>member
-1 MNGEKSIPNGWELY
+1 MNGKESIPRGW
-15 RYPLTGEETGLI
+15 RSHTDPITGEEMGLI
-27 IPKEGVS
+27 IPEKGVS
-34 FEAMEKPRE
+34 IEVAK
-43 GLPQDQRDIAFVS
+43 QS
-56 QDRRGEV
+56 QERLLSLDRRGEI
-63 SFVEKVKSEI
+63 SFVEEAKSEI
-73 FDKEEHR
+73 FDKKEYR
-80 EFGESFFQALRSTSR
+80 KFSESFFQALRSTSR
-95 IISYATGQP
+95 IISYATGKP

-182 MKRTVYGLHVRR
+182 MKRTVYGLHVCR

-209 GTAVFYSPD
+209 DTAVFYSPD

-233 RFRGMGYQKVHKLD
+233 RFRGMGYQEVHKLD
-247 WVEDIKEPELSIEQ
+247 WWADIEEPELSIEQ
-261 ALSQMAAALISQ
+261 ALSQAAAGLIGR
-273 SGQQSPENNRK
+273 SGQQPPENNRK
-284 PDPTLNV
+284 PDPTLTV

-305 FLRKLEQKQNPDQ
+305 SFRKSEQKQNSDQ
-318 MHAKSLDVV
+318 MYAKSLDVV

-332 DQSPLDK
+332 NQSPLDK

-366 EGESQAPGYQVYG
+366 EGESQASGYQVYG
-379 VYCKAPEQSL
+379 AYCKAPEQSL

-405 LQDINKGNGRIG
+405 LHDIKKSNRRIG

>member
-1 MNGEKSIPNGWELY
+1 MNGKESIPRGW
-15 RYPLTGEETGLI
+15 RSHTDPITGEETELI
-27 IPKEGVS
+27 IPKKGVS
-34 FEAMEKPRE
+34 IKVPK
-43 GLPQDQRDIAFVS
+43 QS
-56 QDRRGEV
+56 QERLLSLDRRGET
-63 SFVEKVKSEI
+63 SFVEEAKSEI
-73 FDKEEHR
+73 FDKEEYQ

-111 SCAPLGTSAA
+111 SCAPLGMSAS

-182 MKRTVYGLHVRR
+182 MKRTIYGLHVRR
-194 SLSHDAWPKF
+194 SLSHDVWPKF
-204 NTVPK
+204 NTIPE

-233 RFRGMGYQKVHKLD
+233 RFRGMSYQKIHKLD
-247 WVEDIKEPELSIEQ
+247 WWADIEEPELSVEQ
-261 ALSQMAAALISQ
+261 ALSQVAAALIGR
-273 SGQQSPENNRK
+273 SGQQSSEESKRRGVE
-284 PDPTLNV
+284 LSV
-291 TIIPGLSVGGIPFP
+291 SIPGLFSVGGIPVP
-305 FLRKLEQKQNPDQ
+305 SLRKPEQNPDQ
-318 MHAKSLDVV
+318 MHAKSLDTV

-332 DQSPLDK
+332 NQSPLDK

-379 VYCKAPEQSL
+379 AYCKTPEQSL

-429 RV
+429 RG